1 VIVTYFIEQLQRR
14 YRNSEF
20 EGGPQPPCIYT
31 GPFVSFHMD
40 VIEQSMDEDRH
51 WSVKELA
58 YETAI
63 CGSRVLRT
71 LTQELKLH
79 RIAANGVPHYLR
91 CDSGR
96 ATRRV
101 KLERFHHEG
110 GTC

>member
-1 VIVTYFIEQLQRR
+1 MHR
-14 YRNSEF
+14 
-20 EGGPQPPCIYT
+20 T
-31 GPFVSFHMD
+31 GPFVSLHTD
-40 VIEQSMDEDRH
+40 AVEQSMDEDRR

-63 CGSRVLRT
+63 CGSKVLRT
-71 LTQELKLH
+71 LTQELKQH

-101 KLERFHHEG
+101 KLERFHREG
-110 GTC
+110 GDMLVRISAIDET

>member
-1 VIVTYFIEQLQRR
+1 MDR
-14 YRNSEF
+14 
-20 EGGPQPPCIYT
+20 T
-31 GPFVSFHMD
+31 GPFVSFNAD
-40 VIEQSMDEDRH
+40 VIEQSMDEDRR
-51 WSVKELA
+51 WSVNELA

-71 LTQELKLH
+71 LTQELKLQ

-101 KLERFHHEG
+101 ELEIFHRERG
-110 GTC
+110 GGGAR